1 MNRKCIWLAV
11 WLAAQA
17 LVLAEA
23 KVGQP
28 APDFVGT
35 DINGRTHRLSDYRGK
50 IVVLEAHNLDCPFCA
65 NHYKSGAMQELQG
78 AAVSK
83 GIVWLI
89 VNSVDARNPSYRNAA
104 AARKEFAEQKI
115 KATAWLDDHSGEIGK
130 KYGMKTTPH
139 MFVINQQGVLAYQG
153 AIDDRAESSGNP
165 RTAHNYVKAAIE
177 ALLSGKAVPV
187 AESKPYGCT
196 VKYAE

>member
-1 MNRKCIWLAV
+1 LAA

-50 IVVLEAHNLDCPFCA
+50 IVVLEAYNLDCPFCA
-65 NHYKSGAMQELQG
+65 NHYKSGAMQELQA

-83 GIVWLI
+83 GIVWLV
-89 VNSVDARNPSYRNAA
+89 VNSVNAGNPSYRNAA
-104 AARKEFAEQKI
+104 AARKEFAELKI

-130 KYGMKTTPH
+130 KLGMKTTPH
-139 MFVINQQGVLAYQG
+139 LFVVNQQGVLAYQG

-165 RTAHNYVKAAIE
+165 RTARNYVKAAIE

-187 AESKPYGCT
+187 AESKPYGCS

>member
-1 MNRKCIWLAV
+1 MKNKLIWVAA

-17 LVLAEA
+17 IVLAEA

-50 IVVLEAHNLDCPFCA
+50 IVVLEAYNLDCPYVA

-78 AAVSK
+78 ASVSK

-89 VNSVDARNPSYRNAA
+89 VNSVHPGHPNYRSVA
-104 AARKEFAEQKI
+104 AARKEFVEQKI

-139 MFVINQQGVLAYQG
+139 LFVINQQGVVAYQG
-153 AIDDRAESSGNP
+153 AIDDRPESSGNP
-165 RTAHNYVKAAIE
+165 RTARNYVKAAIE
-177 ALLSGKAVPV
+177 ALLSGRPVAV

>member
-1 MNRKCIWLAV
+1 MKSKFIWVAA

-17 LVLAEA
+17 IVLAEA

-35 DINGRTHRLSDYRGK
+35 DINGKTHRLSDYRGK
-50 IVVLEAHNLDCPFCA
+50 IVVLEAYNLDCPYCA
-65 NHYKSGAMQELQG
+65 NHYKTGAMQELQG

-89 VNSVDARNPSYRNAA
+89 VNSVHPGHPNYRNAA

-115 KATAWLDDHSGEIGK
+115 KATAWLDDHAGEIGK
-130 KYGMKTTPH
+130 KYGMQTTPH
-139 MFVINQQGVLAYQG
+139 LFVINQQGVVAYQG
-153 AIDDRAESSGNP
+153 AIDDRPESSGNP
-165 RTAHNYVKAAIE
+165 RTARNYVKAAIE
-177 ALLSGKAVPV
+177 ALLAGKAVPV